1 MWKVKKIT
9 DQQTIAETF
18 NDYFVAIAE
27 NVKRQRK
34 NNFINDDNNSV
45 DNHTHF
51 MEQAFNKPYPS
62 MESKYTSTKE
72 IEQIIKS
79 LKTKNSY
86 GPYSMLKKNDL
97 HVLPNTFPPPSSFEM
112 RNLASIHP

>member
-1 MWKVKKIT
+1 MQAVNVEGRKTT

-18 NDYFVAIAE
+18 NEYFVAIAE
-27 NVKRQRK
+27 NVKRQSK
-34 NNFINDDNNSV
+34 NNLINDDNSI

-62 MESKYTSTKE
+62 VGCKCRTMKE

-86 GPYSMLKKNDL
+86 GTTRYPQRS
-97 HVLPNTFPPPSSFEM
+97 
-112 RNLASIHP
+112 

>member
-1 MWKVKKIT
+1 MLKG
-9 DQQTIAETF
+9 
-18 NDYFVAIAE
+18 
-27 NVKRQRK
+27 QRK
-34 NNFINDDNNSV
+34 NSFINDDNNSV

-79 LKTKNSY
+79 LQTKKLIWVRRDIHKDPETKRPFHKFSY
-86 GPYSMLKKNDL
+86 KL
-97 HVLPNTFPPPSSFEM
+97 HM
-112 RNLASIHP
+112 